1 MLPKIDKKF
10 RLKER
15 LTKPFLRK
23 INPDYISLLGLLLSI
38 PSAYF
43 IFSGSYIL
51 ASIFLLLH
59 CYCDILDGAIAKKYG
74 ATKKGDFL
82 DHTFDRLSDVII
94 FLGAAFNPQVNLII
108 GFLTVIIMLLVSYLG
123 TQAQAL
129 TKKRMYGGFGRADR
143 FLFLFIFLI
152 VSEYIFVLDYCILI
166 ILALSII
173 SFVYRFFTVLKSL

>member
-15 LTKPFLRK
+15 ITKPFLRK
-23 INPDYISLLGLLLSI
+23 INPDYISVLGLLLSI

-43 IFSGSYIL
+43 IFSESYIP

-94 FLGAAFNPQVNLII
+94 FLGVAFNPHVDLII
-108 GFLTVIIMLLVSYLG
+108 GFLTIIAMLLVSYLG

-129 TKKRMYGGFGRADR
+129 TKKRLYGGFGRADR
-143 FLFLFIFLI
+143 FLFLFISLV
-152 VSEYIFVLDYCILI
+152 VSEFVFVLDYCILLI
-166 ILALSII
+166 FILSLI
-173 SFVYRFFTVLKSL
+173 SFVYRFFSVLKSL